1 MAAVDDVRV
10 LAARGLFED
19 AIGLAAQIEEPS
31 DRVDALIEVALRAAG
46 SRDDLMQRIMGLI
59 DKSLKKIK
67 EPYERAYV
75 LSRLGHLHSRIGNVE
90 EASELFD
97 EAADSIAKIKDV
109 REKTLALAL
118 MAYHLTT
125 AGFIEDGLAAFEE
138 AFNLAVSAN
147 MDYRR
152 KLDLIIEV
160 ANFIEAAGDALSA
173 GDALRFYEMAYDIFD
188 KLYVSQKAAEVEKK
202 MDVARTVSDFGSPEV
217 RKALLEGRYMYALK
231 SLQKRLKDPQDR
243 FIAMLELAHWL
254 KKVGAP
260 EYFDVMDE
268 AFKLLEGIGLS
279 QANVQKAA
287 AILTEMG
294 SPERALSFALE
305 IKDPEK
311 RDEALAAVALKLA
324 EGRDFI
330 YAREVAGKVG
340 DSMLRAR
347 LLQEIGRIEE
357 RERWEA

>member
-1 MAAVDDVRV
+1 MVEVEDVKV
-10 LAARGLFED
+10 LAVRGLFED
-19 AIGLAAQIEEPS
+19 AINLAAQIEEPS
-31 DRVDALIEVALRAAG
+31 DRADALIEVALRAAG
-46 SRDDLMQRIMGLI
+46 SRGDLMQRIMELI
-59 DKSLKKIK
+59 EKSLKKIK

-75 LSRLGHLHSRIGNVE
+75 LSRLGHLQSRIGNGE
-90 EASELFD
+90 EASALFD
-97 EAADSIAKIKDV
+97 EAADSIARIKDV
-109 REKTLALAL
+109 GERVLALAL
-118 MAYHLTT
+118 MAYYL
-125 AGFIEDGLAAFEE
+125 AVSGFIEDALAVFEE

-147 MDYRR
+147 MDYRK

-160 ANFIEAAGDALSA
+160 ASFIEAAGDALSA

-217 RKALLEGRYMYALK
+217 RKALLEGRYRYALR

-254 KKVGAP
+254 RKVGAP
-260 EYFDVMDE
+260 EYLDVIDG

-279 QANVQKAA
+279 QTNVQRAA

-324 EGRDFI
+324 EGRDFL
-330 YAREVAGKVG
+330 YAREVAGRVG

-347 LLQEIGRIEE
+347 LLQEIGRIEG